1 MKRND
6 PISHLM
12 TRDPFCVQRG
22 QPISE
27 VRRLLAEHTIHHVPV
42 VDGKRLVGMVSSLDL
57 VKLAWGST
65 DSRWFD
71 AIVDHTKAL
80 ADVMS
85 ADPVCLRATQTVREA
100 AEVLAEGK
108 FHGLPVVD
116 VEGNLV
122 GIVTSTD
129 LIRYLLAQY

>member
-1 MKRND
+1 MKRNE
-6 PISHLM
+6 PVSHLM
-12 TRDPFCVQRG
+12 TRNPFSVQRG

-27 VRRLLAEHTIHHVPV
+27 VRRILAEHAIHHVPV
-42 VDGKRLVGMVSSLDL
+42 VDGKRLVGLVSSLDL

-65 DSRWFD
+65 DGRGFD
-71 AIVDHTKAL
+71 AIVDHTKTL

-85 ADPVCLRATQTVREA
+85 ADPVCLRASQTIREA
-100 AEVLAEGK
+100 AEALADGN

-116 VEGNLV
+116 AEGDLV